1 MLNVISFQI
10 ADSIDIRAVK
20 KHLTGTLYFEDSDEL
35 FYKKTNDR
43 FLYIF
48 KFGVVCFFGVEQNEI
63 TACIHEISAYA
74 KNPIDERLSEEFEV
88 ETHQEGDRFGY
99 NRIYLSEPT
108 PEAIQIIMLN
118 VSQSVALDYYSELS
132 RILLEETRRYTHMLE
147 NKGRL
152 SISGKNLS
160 KVIGRTLNLKNSIAE
175 NLYIFDNP
183 IMVWDNE
190 RLDKLHAGL
199 KTTFDITMRYRA
211 IVEELVIVKENL
223 DLFKDLMLHRQSS
236 FLEWIIIALILVEVL
251 NLLGEKVF

>member
-1 MLNVISFQI
+1 LEMGGLVQNQYMESLRALKDLDI
-10 ADSIDIRAVK
+10 ARARK
-20 KHLTGTLYFEDSDEL
+20 ITMT
-35 FYKKTNDR
+35 DR
-43 FLYIF
+43 
-48 KFGVVCFFGVEQNEI
+48 K
-63 TACIHEISAYA
+63 
-74 KNPIDERLSEEFEV
+74 
-88 ETHQEGDRFGY
+88 
-99 NRIYLSEPT
+99 
-108 PEAIQIIMLN
+108 
-118 VSQSVALDYYSELS
+118 
-132 RILLEETRRYTHMLE
+132 
-147 NKGRL
+147 
-152 SISGKNLS
+152 
-160 KVIGRTLNLKNSIAE
+160 AE

>member
-1 MLNVISFQI
+1 M
-10 ADSIDIRAVK
+10 
-20 KHLTGTLYFEDSDEL
+20 TEYLYFEDSDEL
-35 FYKKTNDR
+35 FYKRANNS

-48 KFGVVCFFGVEQNEI
+48 KFGVVCFSGVEPDEI
-63 TACIHEISAYA
+63 KACINEISAFV
-74 KNPIDERLSEEFEV
+74 KNPIKEHLSEEFEV
-88 ETHQEGDRFGY
+88 ETDQESDRFGY

-132 RILLEETRRYTHMLE
+132 MVLLEETKRYTQMLE
-147 NKGRL
+147 NEGSL

-183 IMVWDNE
+183 IMVWENE

-199 KTTFDITMRYRA
+199 KATFDITMRYRS
-211 IVEELVIVKENL
+211 IVEELEIVKENL

-236 FLEWIIIALILVEVL
+236 FLEWIIIALIMVEV
-251 NLLGEKVF
+251 